1 MSEAIEGLKP
11 ELFWRYF
18 AEVARIPRPSKH
30 EELIAGYVLD
40 AARELGLPT
49 AQDGCGNIVVR
60 KPASPGRERV
70 RSICL
75 QAHLDMICEKNADK
89 RHDFLRDPIELV
101 RKGAVLAANGT
112 TLGADNGV
120 GVAANLAIMADRSLV
135 HGPLE
140 LLFTVDEETG
150 LTGAKN
156 LAPALL
162 ESRTLLNLDSEE
174 EGALYVGCAGARD
187 TLGRWKVAHE
197 SAPAHSVALQLS
209 VTGLKGGHSGL
220 DIDKGGGNAI
230 KMMNRAVLKLSGI
243 GARLSSIDGGNMRN
257 AIPRE
262 CGALLSIPTERVD
275 AAKALVRELNETFR
289 AELSSVE
296 PDLALSMTEQEG
308 MEEGRV
314 LDPALQR
321 KLCRTISAMPHGV
334 LNMSAAIPGLVET
347 STNVAAIATTE
358 NAIELVTS
366 QRGSVASRL
375 TEVVESV
382 AAILELGGATVETSG
397 GYPGWR
403 PNLDSPILK
412 LAQACY
418 RSLYGREAEVR
429 AVHAGLECGI
439 IGERIP
445 GMDML
450 SFGPTVEG
458 AHSPDERI
466 HIDTVARFWDFLLGI
481 LKSFE

>member
-1 MSEAIEGLKP
+1 MSEAIAGLKP
-11 ELFWRYF
+11 ELLWRYF
-18 AEVARIPRPSKH
+18 AEIARIPRPSRH
-30 EELIAGYVLD
+30 EEKIAAYVLD
-40 AARELGLPT
+40 AAKELGLPT
-49 AQDGCGNIVVR
+49 AQDGCGNIVVK
-60 KPASPGRERV
+60 KPASPGRDKV

-89 RHDFLRDPIELV
+89 RHDFLKDSIELV
-101 RKGAVLAANGT
+101 RKGAMLTANGT

-120 GVAANLAIMADRSLV
+120 GVATNLAIMADRSLV

-156 LAPALL
+156 LDPALL

-187 TLGRWKVAHE
+187 TVGRWQMAHE
-197 SAPAHSVALQLS
+197 SAPASGVALQLL
-209 VTGLKGGHSGL
+209 VKGLKGGHSGL
-220 DIDKGGGNAI
+220 DIDRGGGNAI

-243 GARLSSIDGGNMRN
+243 GARLSSINGGNMRN

-262 CGALLSIPTERVD
+262 CGALLFIPKERLD
-275 AAKALVRELNETFR
+275 EAMALVRELNATFR

-296 PDLALSMTEQEG
+296 PDLLFSMTEQGGTEK
-308 MEEGRV
+308 GRV
-314 LDPALQR
+314 LEPPLQQ
-321 KLCRTISAMPHGV
+321 KLCLTISALPHGV

-347 STNVAAIATTE
+347 STNVAAIATTG

-375 TEVVESV
+375 TEAGESV
-382 AAILELGGATVETSG
+382 EAVFELGGATVETG
-397 GYPGWR
+397 GRYPGWR
-403 PNLDSPILK
+403 PNLDSPVLK
-412 LAQACY
+412 LAKACY
-418 RSLYGREAEVR
+418 GSLYGKDAEVR
-429 AVHAGLECGI
+429 AIHAGLECGI

-466 HIDTVARFWDFLLGI
+466 HIETVARFWDFLLEI